1 MLKYY
6 ENSGIKDLGQNFWNQ
21 GRTREIYNRVLH
33 IKPVV
38 YKPKSQRQ
46 LQEIK

>member
-1 MLKYY
+1 MNVTRRTCGY
-6 ENSGIKDLGQNFWNQ
+6 LGQNFWNQ

-38 YKPKSQRQ
+38 YKPKSER
-46 LQEIK
+46 